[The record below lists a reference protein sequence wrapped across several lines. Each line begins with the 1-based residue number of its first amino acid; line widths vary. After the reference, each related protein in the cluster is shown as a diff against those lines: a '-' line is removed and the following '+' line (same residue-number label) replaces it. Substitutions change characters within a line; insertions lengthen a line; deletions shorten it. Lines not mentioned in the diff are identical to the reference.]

1 MHQLDKLILDAFK
14 KFEGKELTTSEVVK
28 FAFPDEANTFDI
40 DSGDILFIGGEK
52 KVKTSVRYKKSLL
65 HKRLLYHLN
74 KLVKEGFLK
83 LSGIEEF
90 GEKRFSLSEGYDDS
104 SKNKNTAFII
114 RNNINPVTPIEGYES
129 KRIIRKLQSA
139 HWINRLDA
147 ILLNAERFQDINKLS
162 EILIDLFDE
171 VNDCIAI
178 NSFEYILQD
187 KHNGSIGEFIKK
199 VSADCIDY
207 NKNLAFIIDID
218 NVFDKTAIKEFIK
231 LFAELN
237 NNNMQVIFEVDS
249 ESLIKNNNAD
259 LFKCLIE
266 EFSSKKIK
274 VNIKNKSICK
284 APIFFGKAG
293 VYSFDE
299 REWELYKKE
308 FADKTVGASC
318 CSSTLVVDV
327 LEFFNNYSTAHEF
340 REFILKANKALLVAT
355 VNKIKVASHYFRI
368 INKLNKPYSNEF
380 YSFERNYIRF
390 WNYNF
395 KLLEKGHILLDLFKT
410 LKEKTEEFYLNE
422 ETIYKACGIPIRFK
436 VAFSSAF
443 RKSDLTMTQRTY
455 KKTTI
460 HGISYFDSP
469 EIISYLRIRE
479 RLLRVFGGFDRIRFF
494 RSSNLTSKDVINEF
508 NYILQNF
515 HLPLITY
522 DFARIKG
529 NTKLTSFFNETRKKR
544 EKK

>member
-1 MHQLDKLILDAFK
+1 MHRLDKSIIDAFK

-28 FAFPDEANTFDI
+28 FVFPDDANTFDI

-74 KLVKEGFLK
+74 KLVKQSLLK

-90 GEKRFSLSEGYDDS
+90 GEKRFSLSEDYDLELDK
-104 SKNKNTAFII
+104 SKNNSVLI
-114 RNNINPVTPIEGYES
+114 RNNINPVTPIEGYEL
-129 KRIIRKLQSA
+129 KRIVRKLHST

-147 ILLNAERFQDINKLS
+147 VLLNSKRFQSITKLS
-162 EILIDLFDE
+162 ELLIDLFDD

-178 NSFEYILQD
+178 NSFESLLQD
-187 KHNGSIGEFIKK
+187 KEENSIEENVRKI
-199 VSADCIDY
+199 SADCTDY
-207 NKNLAFIIDID
+207 NKTVVFIIDVD
-218 NVFDKTAIKEFIK
+218 NIFDKEKVKDFII
-231 LFAELN
+231 LIADLN
-237 NNNMQVIFEVDS
+237 NDNMQVIFEVDS
-249 ESLIKNNNAD
+249 ESLTRNNVD

-274 VNIKNKSICK
+274 VNIKNKSICNV
-284 APIFFGKAG
+284 PVFFGKAG

-299 REWELYKKE
+299 REWKLYEKE
-308 FADKTVGASC
+308 FADKTFGASC
-318 CSSTLVVDV
+318 CSSTLIVDV
-327 LEFFNNYSTAHEF
+327 LEFFNNYSNAHEF

-355 VNKIKVASHYFRI
+355 VNKIKVATHYFRT
-368 INKLNKPYSNEF
+368 INKANKPYSNEF

-395 KLLEKGHILLDLFKT
+395 KLLEEGNNLLDLFKT

-436 VAFSSAF
+436 VVFSSAF

-460 HGISYFDSP
+460 QDISYFDSP
-469 EIISYLRIRE
+469 ETISYLKIRE
-479 RLLRVFGGFDRIRFF
+479 RLLKVFTGLDRIRFF
-494 RSSNLTSKDVINEF
+494 RSSNLTPKDVINEF
-508 NYILQNF
+508 SYILQNF
-515 HLPLITY
+515 NLPLVTY
-522 DFARIKG
+522 DFANIKG
-529 NTKLTSFFNETRKKR
+529 NTKLTSFFNVPKKKRRKK
-544 EKK
+544 